1 MFEDRKDAGER
12 LGRALEKY
20 RNMNV
25 LVLGI
30 PRGGVETAYYVA
42 KHLNAELSVV
52 ITRKLGYPTNLEA
65 AFGAVAEDG
74 SVYIS
79 DAARFDLSKEE
90 MNEALRQQKEE
101 IKRRIKKLRR
111 GKPIPEIRDRIVIIV
126 DDGIATGAT
135 LIATID
141 LCKKRMPAKVVVA
154 APIAGEGMA
163 GILQE
168 MVDEVVI
175 LETPPFYNAVSQGYE
190 NFNNLSD
197 EEALT
202 FIETWENEHPAAAF
216 LQNKELK

>member
-12 LGRALEKY
+12 LARALEKY
-20 RNMNV
+20 RNMGV

-52 ITRKLGYPTNLEA
+52 ITRKLGYPTNPEI

-79 DAARFDLSKEE
+79 DTARFDISKEE

-111 GKPIPEIRDRIVIIV
+111 GKPLPEIRDRIVIIA

-141 LCKKRMPAKVVVA
+141 LCKKRMPAKLIAA
-154 APIAGEGMA
+154 APIADDHMRA
-163 GILQE
+163 VLKE

-175 LETPPFYNAVSQGYE
+175 LETPSFFRSVSQGYE

-197 EEALT
+197 EEALL
-202 FIETWENEHPAAAF
+202 FIQTWEKEHPAAAF
-216 LQNKELK
+216 LQNKELE

>member
-52 ITRKLGYPTNLEA
+52 ITRKLGYPISPET

-79 DAARFDLSKEE
+79 DSAALNLSKEE
-90 MNEALRQQKEE
+90 MSEVLRQQKEE

-111 GKPIPEIRDRIVIIV
+111 GNPLPEIKNRIVIIA

-135 LIATID
+135 LFATIE
-141 LCKKRMPAKVVVA
+141 LCKKRIPAKIIVA
-154 APIAGEGMA
+154 APIAGERME
-163 GILQE
+163 GILKE

-175 LETPPFYNAVSQGYE
+175 LETPPFYHAVSQGYE
-190 NFNNLSD
+190 NFYNLSD
-197 EEALT
+197 EEALA
-202 FIETWENEHPAAAF
+202 FIDKWQKDRLA
-216 LQNKELK
+216 KSV

>member
-20 RNMNV
+20 RNMGV

-52 ITRKLGYPTNLEA
+52 ITRKLGYPSNPET

-79 DAARFDLSKEE
+79 DAAALNLSKDE
-90 MNEALRQQKEE
+90 MSEVLRQQKEE

-111 GKPIPEIRDRIVIIV
+111 GNPLPEIKDRMVIIA

-135 LIATID
+135 LFATIE
-141 LCKKRMPAKVVVA
+141 LCKKRIPAKIIVA
-154 APIAGEGMA
+154 APIAGERME
-163 GILQE
+163 GILSE

-197 EEALT
+197 EEALS
-202 FIETWENEHPAAAF
+202 FIETWEKEHPAAVF
-216 LQNKELK
+216 LHN

>member
-1 MFEDRKDAGER
+1 MFEDRKEAGER

-52 ITRKLGYPTNLEA
+52 ITRKLGYPTNPEA

-74 SVYIS
+74 SIYVS
-79 DAARFDLSKEE
+79 DSARFNLSKEE
-90 MNEALRQQKEE
+90 MNEVLRHQREE

-111 GKPIPEIRDRIVIIV
+111 GKPIPEMKDRIVIIA

-141 LCKKRMPAKVVVA
+141 LCKRRKPARIIVA
-154 APIAGEGMA
+154 APIAGGGMR

-175 LETPPFYNAVSQGYE
+175 LETPPFFSAVSQGYE
-190 NFNNLSD
+190 NFTNLSD
-197 EEALT
+197 EEALS
-202 FIETWENEHPAAAF
+202 FIETYEQENPAAGF
-216 LQNKELK
+216 LQKLK

>member
-12 LGRALEKY
+12 LGRALEKF
-20 RNMNV
+20 RGLNV

-42 KHLNAELSVV
+42 RHIDAELSVV
-52 ITRKLGYPTNLEA
+52 ITRKLGYPSNPEA

-79 DAARFDLSKEE
+79 DNARFHLSKGE
-90 MNEALRQQKEE
+90 MNDVLRQQREE
-101 IKRRIKKLRR
+101 IKRRIKKIRR
-111 GKPIPEIRDRIVIIV
+111 GNPLPEIRDRIVIIV

-141 LCKKRMPAKVVVA
+141 LCKRRMALKIVVA
-154 APIAGEGMA
+154 APIASEGMRE
-163 GILQE
+163 ILQA

-175 LETPPFYNAVSQGYE
+175 LEIPPFFSAVSQGYKH
-190 NFNNLSD
+190 FNNLSD
-197 EEALT
+197 EEALS
-202 FIETWENEHPAAAF
+202 FIETWEKEHPTQAF
-216 LQNKELK
+216 LQNNLK

>member
-1 MFEDRKDAGER
+1 
-12 LGRALEKY
+12 
-20 RNMNV
+20 MNV

-52 ITRKLGYPTNLEA
+52 ITRKLGYPINPET
-65 AFGAVAEDG
+65 AFGALAEDG

-79 DAARFDLSKEE
+79 DSATLNLSEDE
-90 MNEALRQQKEE
+90 MNDVLRQQKEE

-111 GKPIPEIRDRIVIIV
+111 GKPIPEIRDRIVIIA

-135 LIATID
+135 LFATIE
-141 LCKKRMPAKVVVA
+141 LCKKRMPAKIIVA
-154 APIAGEGMA
+154 APIAGERIV

-175 LETPPFYNAVSQGYE
+175 LETPAFYTAVSQGYE
-190 NFNNLSD
+190 NFNNLTD
-197 EEALT
+197 EEALS
-202 FIETWENEHPAAAF
+202 FIETWEKNISPQTHGS
-216 LQNKELK
+216 

>member
-20 RNMNV
+20 RNTNV

-52 ITRKLGYPTNLEA
+52 ITRKLGYPTNPEA

-79 DAARFDLSKEE
+79 DSARFDLSKEE
-90 MNEALRQQKEE
+90 MNEVLRQQKEE
-101 IKRRIKKLRR
+101 IRRRIKKLRR
-111 GKPIPEIRDRIVIIV
+111 GKPIPEIRDRVVIIA

-141 LCKKRMPAKVVVA
+141 LCKRRMPARIIVA
-154 APIAGEGMA
+154 APIAGERMEK
-163 GILQE
+163 ILQE

-175 LETPPFYNAVSQGYE
+175 LETLSFYSAVSQGYE
-190 NFNNLSD
+190 NFDNLSD
-197 EEALT
+197 EDALS
-202 FIETWENEHPAAAF
+202 FIETWEKEHPAAAS
-216 LQNKELK
+216 LQNKELE

>member
-1 MFEDRKDAGER
+1 MFEDRKDAGKR
-12 LGRALEKY
+12 LGQALEKF

-52 ITRKLGYPTNLEA
+52 ITRKLGYPTNPEA

-79 DAARFDLSKEE
+79 DTATFDLSKEE
-90 MNEALRQQKEE
+90 MNEVLRQQREE

-111 GKPIPEIRDRIVIIV
+111 GKPIPEIKDRIVVIV

-141 LCKKRMPAKVVVA
+141 LCKRRMPAKIIVA
-154 APIAGEGMA
+154 APVADEGIRR
-163 GILQE
+163 ILQA

-175 LETPPFYNAVSQGYE
+175 LESPPFFSAVSQGYE
-190 NFNNLSD
+190 NFKNLSD
-197 EEALT
+197 EEALS
-202 FIETWENEHPAAAF
+202 FLELWEKEHTPQAF
-216 LQNKELK
+216 CSTK

>member
-20 RNMNV
+20 RNTNV

-42 KHLNAELSVV
+42 RHLNAELSVV
-52 ITRKLGYPTNLEA
+52 ITRKLGYPTNPET

-79 DAARFDLSKEE
+79 DTARFDISKEV
-90 MNEALRQQKEE
+90 MNEALGQQKEE
-101 IKRRIKKLRR
+101 IKRRIRKLRR
-111 GKPIPEIRDRIVIIV
+111 GKPIPEIKDRIVIIV

-141 LCKKRMPAKVVVA
+141 LCKKRMPAKLIAA
-154 APIAGEGMA
+154 APIADEHMRA
-163 GILQE
+163 VLLK

-175 LETPPFYNAVSQGYE
+175 LETPLFYCSVSQGYE
-190 NFNNLSD
+190 DFNNLSD
-197 EEALT
+197 EEALL
-202 FIETWENEHPAAAF
+202 FIEAWEKDHTAATF
-216 LQNKELK
+216 LQNKELR

>member
-1 MFEDRKDAGER
+1 MFVDRKNAGER
-12 LGRALEKY
+12 LGLALEKY
-20 RNMNV
+20 RNTNV

-52 ITRKLGYPTNLEA
+52 ITRKLGYPTNPEI

-79 DAARFDLSKEE
+79 DTARFDISKEE

-111 GKPIPEIRDRIVIIV
+111 GKPLPEIRDRIVIIA

-141 LCKKRMPAKVVVA
+141 LCKKRMPAKLIAA
-154 APIAGEGMA
+154 APIADDHMRA
-163 GILQE
+163 VLKE

-175 LETPPFYNAVSQGYE
+175 LETPSFFRSVSQGYE

-197 EEALT
+197 EEALL
-202 FIETWENEHPAAAF
+202 FIQTWEKEHPAAAF
-216 LQNKELK
+216 LQNKELE